1 MCNGKD
7 DCGDNSDE
15 ILGCKGNQNVSLIF
29 LELFDFLYLKRRSIL
44 SLIFYL
50 NYKLT
55 APLDIIDVQ
64 MEDVYQRHKFVMELM
79 IA

>member
-29 LELFDFLYLKRRSIL
+29 LGLFDFYLKRRSIL